1 MTCKFRLRRR
11 LFSGCFP
18 CSSLWY
24 HGFLSTWVEI
34 TTASSFVNNFNT
46 LESCLKPAPEVSIPY
61 KLFYT
66 IIHTKLLPKVVMRLR
81 YEDPFL
87 LFVFVALSSLHP
99 NTMCPPWQSQWLC
112 TGRKMIGW
120 LILLTYELCYYSCRT
135 NCMTSISP
143 SGIIWISF
151 GPWTPQQEFIKTSSK
166 KWGHA
171 SIRVN

>member
-1 MTCKFRLRRR
+1 MTRNFRLRRR

-34 TTASSFVNNFNT
+34 TTSSIFVNSFNT
-46 LESCLKPAPEVSIPY
+46 LESRLKPATTS
-61 KLFYT
+61 LFLLLYT

-87 LFVFVALSSLHP
+87 LFLFVALSSLHP
-99 NTMCPPWQSQWLC
+99 NTMCPPWQFQWLC

-120 LILLTYELCYYSCRT
+120 LILLTCELCYYSCRT

-151 GPWTPQQEFIKTSSK
+151 GVWTPQQEFIKTS
-166 KWGHA
+166 
-171 SIRVN
+171 

>member
-1 MTCKFRLRRR
+1 MTRNFRLRRG

-24 HGFLSTWVEI
+24 HRFLSTWVEI
-34 TTASSFVNNFNT
+34 TTSSIFVNNFNT
-46 LESCLKPAPEVSIPY
+46 LESRLKPVTTS
-61 KLFYT
+61 LFLILYT
-66 IIHTKLLPKVVMRLR
+66 IIHKKLLPKVVMRLR
-81 YEDPFL
+81 YVDPFL
-87 LFVFVALSSLHP
+87 LFIFVALSSLHP

-151 GPWTPQQEFIKTSSK
+151 GVWTPQQEFIQTSSK